1 MKKLTLKDLFL
12 AVLLLGVVG
21 TASAGTNGAEF
32 QALYTWLN
40 GVVTGYGGKAAA
52 MAAIAIGAIF
62 SVGRSSPLPI
72 LGGIAF
78 AIFLQYV
85 PTIVTGILTATV

>member
-1 MKKLTLKDLFL
+1 MKKLTPKALVL
-12 AVLLLGVVG
+12 AALMFGLIG

-52 MAAIAIGAIF
+52 MASIGIGAIF

-72 LGGIAF
+72 LGGVAF